1 MAAPSHL
8 HSTQYS
14 TSLADPASWG
24 WNVANLVVDT
34 IELQLGESLAAPAGR
49 PGNQRY
55 AVRELQADYQR
66 GCRPHHQPAVRA
78 IQCQHASQSWLQ
90 PLVIQAGNRYLAFLR
105 TQTEVGARRLRE
117 R

>member
-14 TSLADPASWG
+14 TSLADPGSLG

-34 IELQLGESLAAPAGR
+34 IDLQLGESLAA

-66 GCRPHHQPAVRA
+66 GCEPHH
-78 IQCQHASQSWLQ
+78 
-90 PLVIQAGNRYLAFLR
+90 
-105 TQTEVGARRLRE
+105 
-117 R
+117 